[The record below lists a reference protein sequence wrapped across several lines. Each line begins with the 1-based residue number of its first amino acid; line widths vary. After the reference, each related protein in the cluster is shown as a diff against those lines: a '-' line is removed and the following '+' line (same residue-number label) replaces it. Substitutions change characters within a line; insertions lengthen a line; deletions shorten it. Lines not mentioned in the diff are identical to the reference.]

1 MRPVLIIAAMFLP
14 APLLAR
20 DIKVEFVGAPR
31 GLEAELRLVSTVA
44 ASPERLASRAALRR
58 AATADAAALAGALH
72 AAGYYAAKARVRP
85 LEADT
90 DLVVYEIEAGP
101 LFSVLG
107 ADIVYEDAPA
117 PGETRPDS
125 LAAADIHDPLTP
137 DGAAL
142 AALQQRFLNRLWE
155 DGYPDARILSRRVDA
170 DFAAGTARAVFAFE
184 SGRKSAFGEVKV
196 SGVDRVDPRFI
207 EAMKPFEPGETFQ
220 RSKLAD
226 YRNKLSETGLFD
238 SVDVAPGAQDASGAA
253 PVLVTLE
260 ERKARTVGVGVSYST
275 VEGPGGRIFL
285 EHRNALGRGERIYA
299 EIEGSEIRQSVGGEF
314 SRPIPRENGALFA
327 TARFINEATGAF
339 DAQTLALSGGAYF
352 RTAQDRLELRGAV
365 ALETASV
372 KSETEDKQTYFI
384 SFPLSAVWNSEDD
397 LLDPSRGV
405 RASFAATPTT
415 GTDSYTRI
423 ESAART
429 RVKFGPA
436 KRLTLA
442 ARARLAATLGTSFDT
457 LPANK
462 RLYSGGGA
470 SVRGYAFQAVGPLD
484 PNGDPTGGLSAIEG
498 AIEMRARVT
507 RRIEIAGFLD
517 AGAVSTDR
525 LPDFSGPYLVG
536 IGGGL
541 RYLSPAGPIRIDAAT
556 PVNGRSGDR
565 PFQIYISLGQAF

>member
-1 MRPVLIIAAMFLP
+1 LIIAAMLLP

-20 DIKVEFVGAPR
+20 DIKVEFIGAPR
-31 GLEAELRLVSTVA
+31 GLEDELRLVSTVA
-44 ASPERLASRAALRR
+44 ASPERLATRAALRR
-58 AATADAAALAGALH
+58 AAAADATALAGALH
-72 AAGYYAAKARVRP
+72 AAGYYAAKARARP
-85 LEADT
+85 LDADAA
-90 DLVVYEIEAGP
+90 LVIFEIEPGP
-101 LFSVLG
+101 LFSILG
-107 ADIVYEDAPA
+107 ADIVYEDAPS

-125 LAAADIHDPLTP
+125 LAAADIDEALTP

-155 DGYPDARILSRRVDA
+155 DGYPKARILSRRVDA

-184 SGRKSAFGEVKV
+184 SGRKASFGEVKV
-196 SGVDRVDPRFI
+196 SGGARVDPGFV
-207 EAMKPFEPGETFQ
+207 EAMKPFEPGATFQ

-226 YRNKLSETGLFD
+226 FRDRLSDTDLFD
-238 SVDVAPGAQDASGAA
+238 AVDVEPGPQDPSGAA

-260 ERKARTVGVGVSYST
+260 ERKARTIGVGVSYST

-299 EIEGSEIRQSVGGEF
+299 EIEGSQIRQSVGGEL
-314 SRPIPRENGALFA
+314 SRPMPRENGALFA

-339 DAQTLALSGGAYF
+339 DAQTLALSGGAYV
-352 RTAQDRLELRGAV
+352 RAARERLELRGAV

-372 KSETEDKQTYFI
+372 KSETEDEQTYFV
-384 SFPLSAVWNSEDD
+384 SFPLTAVWNSEDD

-415 GTDSYTRI
+415 GTDSYARL
-423 ESAART
+423 EGAART
-429 RVKFGPA
+429 RIKFGPA
-436 KRLTLA
+436 NRLTLA
-442 ARARLAATLGTSFDT
+442 TRTRLAATLGTSFDT

-484 PNGDPTGGLSAIEG
+484 ANGDPTGGLSAVEG
-498 AIEMRARVT
+498 AIELRARVT
-507 RRIEIAGFLD
+507 RRLEVAGFLD

-525 LPDFSGPYLVG
+525 LPDFAGPYLVG
-536 IGGGL
+536 AGGGL

-556 PVNGRSGDR
+556 PVNGRDGDR
-565 PFQIYISLGQAF
+565 AFQIYISLGQAF